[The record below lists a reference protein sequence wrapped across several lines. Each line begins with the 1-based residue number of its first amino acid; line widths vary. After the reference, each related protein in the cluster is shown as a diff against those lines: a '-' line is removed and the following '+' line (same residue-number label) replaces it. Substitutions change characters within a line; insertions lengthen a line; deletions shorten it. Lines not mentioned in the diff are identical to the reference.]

1 MELGRTEKDMARSQE
16 DELWS
21 LAHTERRA
29 LADDLSGLT
38 MEQWHHDTLCER
50 WDVED
55 VVAHLTAAGSMT
67 RWRWMRSMV
76 AARFRIDV
84 HNQRRMLEQRGSTPA
99 ETLER
104 FEGIVNST
112 TAPSGDTAAYL
123 GEIVVHAQD
132 VREPLAL
139 SREPSVAA
147 LTPVAAFFASRNF
160 AVRSQTLVAGLE
172 LSADDGPFRAGTG
185 PLVMGSTLALVMSM
199 AARAAYVDQLDGPG
213 VATLRARILSVHA

>member
-1 MELGRTEKDMARSQE
+1 MARSNE
-16 DELWS
+16 DELWA
-21 LAHTERRA
+21 LAHSERRA
-29 LADDLSGLT
+29 LADDLSVLKV
-38 MEQWHHDTLCER
+38 EQWQHDTLCER

-67 RWRWMRSMV
+67 RWRWMRSMM
-76 AARFRIDV
+76 AARFRLDV

-99 ETLER
+99 ETLGR
-104 FEGIVNST
+104 FQGIINST

-132 VREPLAL
+132 VRQPLGLVGEPT
-139 SREPSVAA
+139 VAA
-147 LTPVAAFFASRNF
+147 LTPVADFYASRNF

-172 LSADDGPFRAGTG
+172 LSARDGPFRAGTG

-199 AARAAYVDQLDGPG
+199 AARASYVDQLDGPG
-213 VATLRARILSVHA
+213 VPTLRARILRVHE